1 MRREGSQT
9 PGFRYY
15 RWSDHHGTVPD
26 PQQLCAVNYAF
37 EFWSQPVCDCRPS
50 SCCCLVCF
58 WSIPCLFAS
67 RTHYILDKPAIWEE
81 IHLEELAEEKGE
93 GGSLDKSEQPP
104 VSSESLGQAGW
115 GTEGCRSK
123 LRNMRLEFVKRWPYV
138 ISTRCWASG
147 FDSPSHE
154 WHFHCVTDAR
164 AVGKAGRAG
173 DGAPEFRA
181 RVLLWESL
189 LDFRHVA

>member
-1 MRREGSQT
+1 MHLSFGPSQCVT
-9 PGFRYY
+9 A
-15 RWSDHHGTVPD
+15 DHLPA
-26 PQQLCAVNYAF
+26 AVWYVSGPF
-37 EFWSQPVCDCRPS
+37 PVY
-50 SCCCLVCF
+50 L
-58 WSIPCLFAS
+58 
-67 RTHYILDKPAIWEE
+67 
-81 IHLEELAEEKGE
+81 LAEHTISLISPPFEKKYIWRNWQKRRGR

-181 RVLLWESL
+181 RVLLWYWESL